1 MNKISL
7 LYPDNRIYDFN
18 TIPDHSEQLIADL
31 ELSVLFS
38 VMANQDEKIL
48 EAVRK
53 ILLGQRSNE
62 KSVILFRQQILKDF
76 MRHPLLVSEIYQL
89 SLDTLEAYRDS
100 LRFWLSAKSASRR
113 LRTNVELMD
122 MLLAQ
127 LIKIRNLSTQ
137 YADAESTG
145 LQSFFK
151 FLQTDFSDEVLNKL
165 RLQNSVL
172 RFNHGFSVN
181 ARLDHNN
188 RSSEFLLNR
197 EQPSTSWLHKIFS
210 SNSSTEEYSFT
221 ISQRDESGLTAL
233 SEFRDAALESVA
245 LIMDVAVQQFLNFF
259 SRLRDESAFYQAALN
274 LCAALKNRGYVFCL
288 PTPLSGQNPVCV
300 ASKLYDPCL
309 ALLQQEKLI
318 LNDLQAENK
327 SFILITGA
335 NSGGK
340 STFLR
345 ALGVNQLLLQS
356 GFPVAAEQ
364 FSASL
369 CDEVYT
375 HFKLEEDTNMR
386 SGKFDEEL
394 LRMAALVPKLKA
406 TAMVLFNE
414 SFAATN
420 EREGSEIAW
429 QICNALLEKGIKV
442 VFVTHLYAFA
452 RKLYA
457 KKSPEVLPLRVA
469 SNEESNKKFTVSE
482 AEPLSTSFAKEIY
495 QKVFAD

>member
-1 MNKISL
+1 MNRISL
-7 LYPDNRIYDFN
+7 LYSDDRVYDFKN
-18 TIPDHSEQLIADL
+18 IPDHSEQLIADL

-38 VMANQDEKIL
+38 VMANKDEKIL
-48 EAVRK
+48 EAVQK

-62 KSVILFRQQILKDF
+62 MLVILFRQQILKDF
-76 MRHPLLVSEIYQL
+76 MRHPLLVSEIYQH

-113 LRTNVELMD
+113 LRTNVELMG

-127 LIKIRNLSTQ
+127 LVKIRNLGTQ
-137 YADAESTG
+137 YSHVESTG
-145 LQSFFK
+145 LKTFFK
-151 FLQTDFSDEVLNKL
+151 FLQTDFSDEVLDKL
-165 RLQNSVL
+165 RSQNSVL
-172 RFNHGFSVN
+172 RFNHGFSIN
-181 ARLDHNN
+181 AKLDHNN
-188 RSSEFLLNR
+188 RSSKFLLNR
-197 EQPSTSWLHKIFS
+197 EQPSTHWLQKFLS
-210 SNSSTEEYSFT
+210 LNSSTEEYSFT

-233 SEFRDAALESVA
+233 TEFRDAALEPVA
-245 LIMDVAVQQFLNFF
+245 VIMDVAVQQFLDFF
-259 SRLRDESAFYQAALN
+259 TRLRDESAFYQGALN
-274 LCAALKNRGYVFCL
+274 LCEALENRGDVYCFPIPV
-288 PTPLSGQNPVCV
+288 TRQDPVCV

-309 ALLQQEKLI
+309 ALSQQETLVM
-318 LNDLQAENK
+318 NDLRAENK

-356 GFPVAAEQ
+356 GLPVAAEQ
-364 FSASL
+364 FTASL

-375 HFKLEEDTNMR
+375 HFKLEEDVSMC

-429 QICNALLEKGIKV
+429 EICNALLEKGIKV
-442 VFVTHLYAFA
+442 VFVTHLYTFA

-457 KKSPEVLPLRVA
+457 EKNPVLLALRAA
-469 SNEESNKKFTVSE
+469 SNEEPTKKFTISE
-482 AEPLSTSFAKEIY
+482 AKPLSTSFAKEIY

>member
-1 MNKISL
+1 MNKITL
-7 LYPDNRIYDFN
+7 LYPDDRIYDFKN
-18 TIPDHSEQLIADL
+18 IPDHSEQLIADL

-38 VMANQDEKIL
+38 VMANKDERIL
-48 EAVRK
+48 EAVHK

-62 KSVILFRQQILKDF
+62 NIVILFRQQILKGF
-76 MRHPLLVSEIYQL
+76 MRYPQLVSEIYQHC
-89 SLDTLEAYRDS
+89 LDTLEAYRDS

-127 LIKIRNLSTQ
+127 LVKIRNLGTQ
-137 YADAESTG
+137 YSNVESTG
-145 LQSFFK
+145 LKAFFT
-151 FLQTDFSDEVLNKL
+151 FLETDFSDEVLDKL
-165 RLQNSVL
+165 RAQNSVL

-181 ARLDHNN
+181 AKLDHNN
-188 RSSEFLLNR
+188 RSSKFLLNR
-197 EQPSTSWLHKIFS
+197 EQPSTHWLKKVLS
-210 SNSSTEEYSFT
+210 LNSSVEEYSFT

-233 SEFRDAALESVA
+233 TEFRDAALEPVA
-245 LIMDVAVQQFLNFF
+245 VIMDAAVQQFLEFF
-259 SRLRDESAFYQAALN
+259 TRLRDEAGFYQGALN
-274 LCAALKNRGYVFCL
+274 LCEVLDNRGDVYCFPIPV
-288 PTPLSGQNPVCV
+288 TGQDPVCV
-300 ASKLYDPCL
+300 ASNLYDPCL
-309 ALLQQEKLI
+309 AFSQQEKLV

-356 GFPVAAEQ
+356 GLPVAAEQ
-364 FSASL
+364 FTASL

-375 HFKLEEDTNMR
+375 HFKLEEDASMR

-429 QICNALLEKGIKV
+429 QICKALLEKSIKV
-442 VFVTHLYAFA
+442 VFVTHLYTFA

-457 KKSPEVLPLRVA
+457 EKSPELLSLRAA
-469 SNEESNKKFTVSE
+469 SNEDSTQKFKISE
-482 AEPLSTSFAKEIY
+482 AKPLSTSFAKDIY
-495 QKVFAD
+495 QKVFTD

>member
-1 MNKISL
+1 MNKTSL
-7 LYPDNRIYDFN
+7 LYPDGRIYDFN

-53 ILLGQRSNE
+53 ILLGQRSND

-76 MRHPLLVSEIYQL
+76 MRHPLLVSEIYQH

-100 LRFWLSAKSASRR
+100 LRFWLSTKSASRR

-127 LIKIRNLSTQ
+127 LVKIRNLGTQ
-137 YADAESTG
+137 YSNVESTG
-145 LQSFFK
+145 LKAFFT
-151 FLQTDFSDEVLNKL
+151 FLETDFSDEVLDKL
-165 RLQNSVL
+165 RAQNSVL

-181 ARLDHNN
+181 AKLDHNN

-197 EQPSTSWLHKIFS
+197 EQPSTHWLKKVLS
-210 SNSSTEEYSFT
+210 LNSSAEEYSFT

-233 SEFRDAALESVA
+233 TEFRDAALEPVA
-245 LIMDVAVQQFLNFF
+245 VIMDVAVQQFLEFF
-259 SRLRDESAFYQAALN
+259 TRLRDEAGFYQGALN
-274 LCAALKNRGYVFCL
+274 LCDVLKNRGYIFCL
-288 PTPLSGQNPVCV
+288 PIPLSGQDPVCV

-309 ALLQQEKLI
+309 ALSQQEKLV

-345 ALGVNQLLLQS
+345 ALGVNQLLFQS
-356 GFPVAAEQ
+356 GLPVAAEQ
-364 FSASL
+364 FTASL

-375 HFKLEEDTNMR
+375 HFKLEEDASMH

-442 VFVTHLYAFA
+442 VFVTHLYTFA

-457 KKSPEVLPLRVA
+457 ERSSELLSLRAA
-469 SNEESNKKFTVSE
+469 SNEDSTQKFKISE
-482 AEPLSTSFAKEIY
+482 AKPLSTSFAKDIY
-495 QKVFAD
+495 QKVFTD